1 VTSTRTTSRAVLV
14 LCLSS
19 AVVALPQVALAA
31 QPPGSG
37 HSSNTGAPG
46 PAHAAHAGHAAQAA
60 QAAQGTGHGAHDPA
74 GDNGTIKIQSTT
86 PPGGDA
92 NAPQQPC
99 SFSLELFGFDQNQ
112 HADITFTGQAPT
124 PTGTLHTQHDVL
136 VSTTPAGGG
145 QDVDAVLTYTAD
157 QLGLTAVPQANH
169 GWHVKVDV
177 DVLEAPGGSKQKVFW
192 LSCPPAATEGG
203 SAGGGGTTG
212 TTGSTAGGGSG
223 DTTGSTAGTETTG
236 TQTTGTQTT
245 GTTTAGGAAGGGDL
259 TLGGGTVSAPATA
272 ESGGAQDAFT
282 GGGGT
287 LSAVRAQSF
296 AAGGGPLRAA
306 GLPFTGFELADGLT
320 MGLTALGAG
329 VLALVAGRRR
339 RVTG

>member
-1 VTSTRTTSRAVLV
+1 MTSTRTTSRAVLV

-19 AVVALPQVALAA
+19 AVAALPQVALAA
-31 QPPGSG
+31 QPPGNAP
-37 HSSNTGAPG
+37 SSNAGAPG
-46 PAHAAHAGHAAQAA
+46 PDHAAHAAHAAH
-60 QAAQGTGHGAHDPA
+60 GTHDPA

-124 PTGTLHTQHDVL
+124 PTGTLLTQHDVL

-203 SAGGGGTTG
+203 SAGGGA

-223 DTTGSTAGTETTG
+223 DTTGSTAGTEN
-236 TQTTGTQTT
+236 TGTQTT
-245 GTTTAGGAAGGGDL
+245 GTTTPGGAAGGGDL